1 MIYER
6 KWPMKITKHANA
18 RSKERNGW
26 NTKTTE
32 RMLQK
37 VLEQGIT
44 HSQTKGRLNKWMSS
58 LYSNY
63 RRKGKDIRLYG
74 DKAYIFVNESLLTVL
89 QIPANLTKDMNNF
102 IIREESSN
110 DSTET

>member
-1 MIYER
+1 
-6 KWPMKITKHANA
+6 MKITKRAKE

-32 RMLQK
+32 RMLKK

-58 LYSNY
+58 LYNKH
-63 RRKGKDIRLYG
+63 RRKGTDIRLYG
-74 DKAYIFVNESLLTVL
+74 DKAYIFVEESLITVL
-89 QIPANLTKDMNNF
+89 QIPANLTKDINNF
-102 IIREESSN
+102 IIHKKSGTDSS
-110 DSTET
+110 EI